1 MVAVDPHF
9 FVICHQPVFCIT
21 TMQLLCLDYTKIWV
35 LTIHY

>member
-21 TMQLLCLDYTKIWV
+21 TMQLLCLSKER
-35 LTIHY
+35 